1 MSRHSES
8 AQLSQGYFRGRGR
21 FLGCRRRRAEESKSP
36 NEKVRFACI
45 GVDGKGDSDSA
56 DAGRH
61 GDVVAI
67 CDIDDNKLAK
77 AGEAFP
83 NARQFNDFRKLLEA
97 MGPSIDAVTVS
108 TPDHCHAAASIMA
121 MKMGKACFT
130 QKPLTHS
137 IYEARRM
144 AEVAREMKVA
154 TQMGNQGTA
163 GRSLREQAAIVKAG
177 TLGTVKEVHVWTNRP
192 IWPQG
197 EGRPPEVEVPKHVHW
212 DLWIG
217 PAPYRSYA
225 NGYHPFAW
233 RGFWDFGTGA
243 LGDMACHTMN
253 MPYMA
258 LDLQNPVSVEAET
271 SGHNKET
278 YPNWSIIKYEFPA
291 TDKRPA
297 VTMTWYDGK
306 KLPPENLFD
315 GEKVNESGALLIG
328 DKGKLY
334 SPGDYA
340 EKGPK
345 LLGGIEKPEVEFE
358 ALAGPL
364 PGIYSC
370 DQGGQAGHVEFRG
383 LLRAA
388 HRDRAPGQPG
398 GVERQEGRVGR
409 QEFDRH

>member
-1 MSRHSES
+1 
-8 AQLSQGYFRGRGR
+8 
-21 FLGCRRRRAEESKSP
+21 
-36 NEKVRFACI
+36 
-45 GVDGKGDSDSA
+45 
-56 DAGRH
+56 
-61 GDVVAI
+61 
-67 CDIDDNKLAK
+67 
-77 AGEAFP
+77 
-83 NARQFNDFRKLLEA
+83 
-97 MGPSIDAVTVS
+97 
-108 TPDHCHAAASIMA
+108 
-121 MKMGKACFT
+121 MGKACFT

-137 IYEARRM
+137 IYEARHM

-212 DLWIG
+212 DLWIR
-217 PAPYRSYA
+217 PRTVSLVRQRLSPVRV
-225 NGYHPFAW
+225 AW
-233 RGFWDFGTGA
+233 LLGFWHRRS

-258 LDLQNPVSVEAET
+258 IDLQNPVSVEAET

-278 YPNWSIIKYEFPA
+278 YRTGRSSSTSSPA

-306 KLPPENLFD
+306 KLPPEDLFD

-358 ALAGPL
+358 HSPGHFQEFIRAIKEGKPAMSNFADYSGPL
-364 PGIYSC
+364 AEIVLLGNLAVWS
-370 DQGGQAGHVEFRG
+370 GKKVEWDAKN
-383 LLRAA
+383 LIATNSPSLYPMI
-388 HRDRAPGQPG
+388 HPTYRDGYML
-398 GVERQEGRVGR
+398 
-409 QEFDRH
+409 